1 MPHRTPTTEQF
12 DFAGREW
19 RHERMETPAFAS
31 FWQVPARVECSSP
44 ESGEF
49 HRYAAGRSSSFI
61 KANPMSTVQIA
72 AAAALIGA
80 LMLMYV
86 AISLDDDE
94 DTETNE

>member
-1 MPHRTPTTEQF
+1 
-12 DFAGREW
+12 
-19 RHERMETPAFAS
+19 
-31 FWQVPARVECSSP
+31 
-44 ESGEF
+44 
-49 HRYAAGRSSSFI
+49 
-61 KANPMSTVQIA
+61 MSTVQIA